1 MATFS
6 RIKVWVSNEVLTAAD
21 LNAEFDNIIT
31 NMAPLGIE
39 DASQNVAAM
48 QSSVSPGGLGSESP
62 ATSLLGELQR
72 LRYVIQRIVKLDL
85 TKFWYETP
93 IADLSAGGIPTA
105 ALADGSVTRVKQ
117 EALGPQVATVVS
129 FSTNSGSFVDV
140 TGLTVNIT
148 TSGRPV
154 VCQLVPDAASGSID
168 IQDSSDIAGGIIRIL
183 RGISSVGVFPI
194 TINTTGVSNSY
205 IELPPSFVNTLD
217 INGLGAGTYTYKVQ
231 ALTISGTI
239 NFDNVSFVV
248 YET

>member
-39 DASQNVAAM
+39 DASANVAAM
-48 QSSVSPGGLGSESP
+48 QSSVSPGGLGSESL

-117 EALGPQVATVVS
+117 AALGQQIASVTGSS
-129 FSTNSGSFVDV
+129 FS
-140 TGLTVNIT
+140 LHLI
-148 TSGRPV
+148 
-154 VCQLVPDAASGSID
+154 LLLMY
-168 IQDSSDIAGGIIRIL
+168 QDYL
-183 RGISSVGVFPI
+183 
-194 TINTTGVSNSY
+194 
-205 IELPPSFVNTLD
+205 
-217 INGLGAGTYTYKVQ
+217 
-231 ALTISGTI
+231 
-239 NFDNVSFVV
+239 
-248 YET
+248 